1 MDLVFAVLLCLA
13 LYKGLKNGLFVE
25 VASLVAL
32 IVGIFLALKF
42 SFLVQG
48 VLETKVSW
56 EPKYVQMVAFGL
68 TFLLVVIGIHLSAKV
83 LTKMADFAQL
93 GWMNKLAGAFFSVL
107 KTILT
112 LSIVILFFEKIN
124 VNNTIVEQET
134 LDNSVFYNPIKE
146 VSAFIYPQIETIYE
160 SLKETVEREEV

>member
-32 IVGIFLALKF
+32 IVGIFLALNF

-56 EPKYVQMVAFGL
+56 NPKYIQIVAFGL
-68 TFLLVVIGIHLSAKV
+68 TFLLVVIGIYLSAKL

-112 LSIVILFFEKIN
+112 LSVVILFFEKIN
-124 VNNTIVEQET
+124 VNHTLIEQET

-160 SLKETVEREEV
+160 SLKETVESEG